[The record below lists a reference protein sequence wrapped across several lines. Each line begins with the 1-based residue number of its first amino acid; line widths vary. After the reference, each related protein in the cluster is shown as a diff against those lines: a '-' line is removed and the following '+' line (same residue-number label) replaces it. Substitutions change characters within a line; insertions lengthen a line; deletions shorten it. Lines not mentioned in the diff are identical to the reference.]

1 MCAMLPAAGN
11 LQRWNAAGID
21 ELSCNIFHT
30 ECNNNKYILYGD
42 IRYYHAVEYQSDR
55 KGEAD

>member
-1 MCAMLPAAGN
+1 MLPAAGN
-11 LQRWNAAGID
+11 LQRLNAAGID